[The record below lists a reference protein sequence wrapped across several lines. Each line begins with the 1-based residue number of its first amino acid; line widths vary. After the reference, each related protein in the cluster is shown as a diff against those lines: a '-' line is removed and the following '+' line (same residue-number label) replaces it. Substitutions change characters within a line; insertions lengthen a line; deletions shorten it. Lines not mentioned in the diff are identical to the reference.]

1 MRTLGAWALFFL
13 TTLLAGILARGTLAI
28 ALGAW
33 DALPDHGLP
42 TRLLVGVVVAAL
54 PAFSFVAVLRSA
66 LRQGATLAR

>member
-1 MRTLGAWALFFL
+1 MRTVGVWAIFFF
-13 TTLLAGILARGTLAI
+13 TTIFAGILARGTLAI

-33 DALPDHGLP
+33 DALPDHTP
-42 TRLLVGVVVAAL
+42 AIRFLVAAVVSAL